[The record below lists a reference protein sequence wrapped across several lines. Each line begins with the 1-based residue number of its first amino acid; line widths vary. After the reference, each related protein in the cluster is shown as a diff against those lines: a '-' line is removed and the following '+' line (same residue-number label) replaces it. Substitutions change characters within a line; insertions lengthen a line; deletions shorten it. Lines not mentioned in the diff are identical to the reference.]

1 MLFSTLAIALV
12 ALGAS
17 TPSVYAHEQRPQH
30 RIQHAKR
37 MVDVRGA
44 DGVVNLD
51 FLVNDFK
58 RASHKYTKANLNFK
72 ANHVLLSKN
81 STLARRQAD
90 VFTRAQELERR
101 TLATK
106 RDGSRR
112 AAAHH
117 KRSKVAKRASSGS
130 IGLTDYF
137 SGGSDSAY
145 YGPIGIGT
153 PVKTFNVIFDT
164 GSADFFVPSTNATT
178 SHQQFSTA
186 KSSTVEVSTAQWDI
200 TYGTGSS
207 SGYLARDTVTV
218 GGLSV
223 PKTIFALADTTA
235 SVITNLPSD
244 GICGLAFSTIA
255 TSGAPTV
262 FENAISAG
270 LISSPEFGFYLQRAK
285 DHTTQSR
292 GTIAGGEL
300 CFGCTDNTK
309 YTGNLNWIPVSAKA
323 YWEIPSDG
331 ITINNNVVSG
341 TSFAAAI
348 DTGTSLTYVPTA
360 VAKALYAQIGGTPAN
375 DGSGEYYVPCVSPFQ
390 AIGFSFGG
398 VNYNVP
404 LADIYLGY
412 ASSSNKNQC
421 ILGILGQDMYDA
433 DGNQVAIIGAL
444 FLKSVYSVFSYSN
457 NGAPA
462 VAFAPSITS
471 GVTATSSSPSGS
483 GSGAAAPAAGSGS
496 VVAAS
501 GSQAGN
507 GTAQASGGSNASAG
521 GGFTVT
527 QVAQITADAPLA
539 TSIKTY
545 DPTAAP
551 LASSGDGSSMSGASA
566 ASGNASATSTDDG
579 GFTFTVF
586 SIASVA
592 ATQTSNVAVATQTVT
607 SGGSS
612 ASSSG
617 AQAAQ
622 ANASGGNSSGAAS
635 RGAGSGL
642 AVLVAATFVSLGL
655 LV

>member
-1 MLFSTLAIALV
+1 MLFSSASLFAVLAALCAAV
-12 ALGAS
+12 
-17 TPSVYAHEQRPQH
+17 TPVHARDHRHQ

-37 MVDVRGA
+37 MTDLRDG

-58 RASHKYTKANLNFK
+58 RASNKYTKANINFK
-72 ANHVLLSKN
+72 ANHVN
-81 STLARRQAD
+81 STLAKRQAD
-90 VFTRAQELERR
+90 VFMRAQSLERQS
-101 TLATK
+101 LATK
-106 RDGSRR
+106 RDGSKR
-112 AAAHH
+112 AATHR
-117 KRSKVAKRASSGS
+117 KRNKVVKRASSGQ

-137 SGGSDSAY
+137 SGGQDAAY
-145 YGPIGIGT
+145 YGSIGIGSPT
-153 PVKTFNVIFDT
+153 QTFDVIFDT
-164 GSADFFVPSTNATT
+164 GSADFFVPSANATT
-178 SHQQFSTA
+178 SHQKFSTA
-186 KSSTVEVSTAQWDI
+186 DSSTIEVSSAEWDI

-207 SGYLARDTVTV
+207 SGYLARDTVTI
-218 GGLSV
+218 GGLAV

-235 SVITNLPSD
+235 TVITNLPSD

-270 LISSPEFGFYLQRAK
+270 LISKPEFGFYLQRAK
-285 DHTTQSR
+285 DLTSESS
-292 GTIAGGEL
+292 GTVGGGQL

-309 YTGNLNWIPVSAKA
+309 YTGSLNWVPVSARA

-331 ITINNNVVSG
+331 ITVNNNVVDG

-360 VAKALYAQIGGTPAN
+360 VAKALYAQIGGTPAG
-375 DGSGEYYVPCVSPFQ
+375 DGSGEYYVPCVSPFE

-412 ASSSNKNQC
+412 ASSSDKSQC

-483 GSGAAAPAAGSGS
+483 AAGSAASGASAASSGSLATNGTAASSAGSGA
-496 VVAAS
+496 
-501 GSQAGN
+501 
-507 GTAQASGGSNASAG
+507 SA

-527 QVAQITADAPLA
+527 QVAQISPNAPLP

-545 DPTAAP
+545 DPTATPAAP
-551 LASSGDGSSMSGASA
+551 SNDAGSISDSA
-566 ASGNASATSTDDG
+566 ASGSADAATTSTDGD

-586 SIASVA
+586 SIASEA
-592 ATQTSNVAVATQTVT
+592 TTQTSNVAVTTQTAAD
-607 SGGSS
+607 SSSSS
-612 ASSSG
+612 AASPSSD
-617 AQAAQ
+617 AQTAQ
-622 ANASGGNSSGAAS
+622 ANAQGASSGAAGRPTGS
-635 RGAGSGL
+635 QFAALVAGSL
-642 AVLVAATFVSLGL
+642 VSLGL
-655 LV
+655 IL

>member
-1 MLFSTLAIALV
+1 MLSSSASLFAVLV
-12 ALGAS
+12 ALCAAV
-17 TPSVYAHEQRPQH
+17 TPVHARDHRHQ

-37 MVDVRGA
+37 MTDLC
-44 DGVVNLD
+44 DPNGVVNAD
-51 FLVNDFK
+51 YLVNDFK
-58 RASHKYTKANLNFK
+58 RASNKYTKANTNFK
-72 ANHVLLSKN
+72 ANHVD
-81 STLARRQAD
+81 STLAKRQAD
-90 VFTRAQELERR
+90 VFTRAQSLERQS
-101 TLATK
+101 LATK
-106 RDGSRR
+106 RDGSKR
-112 AAAHH
+112 AAPHR
-117 KRSKVAKRASSGS
+117 KRNKVVKRASSGQ

-137 SGGSDSAY
+137 SGGQDAAY
-145 YGPIGIGT
+145 YGSIGIGSPT
-153 PVKTFNVIFDT
+153 QTFDVIFDT
-164 GSADFFVPSTNATT
+164 GSADFFVPSANATT
-178 SHQQFSTA
+178 SHQKFSTA
-186 KSSTVEVSTAQWDI
+186 DSSTIEVSSAEWDI

-207 SGYLARDTVTV
+207 SGYLARDTVTI
-218 GGLSV
+218 GGLAV

-235 SVITNLPSD
+235 TVITNLPSD

-270 LISSPEFGFYLQRAK
+270 LISKPEFGFYLQRAK
-285 DHTTQSR
+285 DLTSESS
-292 GTIAGGEL
+292 GTVGGGQL

-309 YTGNLNWIPVSAKA
+309 YTGSLNWIPVSARA

-331 ITINNNVVSG
+331 ITINNNVVDG

-360 VAKALYAQIGGTPAN
+360 VAKALYAQIGGTPAG
-375 DGSGEYYVPCVSPFQ
+375 DGSGEYYVPCVSPFE

-412 ASSSNKNQC
+412 ASSSDKSQC

-483 GSGAAAPAAGSGS
+483 AAGSSAAGGAS
-496 VVAAS
+496 AAS
-501 GSQAGN
+501 SGSLATN
-507 GTAQASGGSNASAG
+507 GTAASSAESGASA

-527 QVAQITADAPLA
+527 QVAQISPNAPLA

-551 LASSGDGSSMSGASA
+551 AAPSSDAGSISDSASSESGDA
-566 ASGNASATSTDDG
+566 ATTSTNGD

-586 SIASVA
+586 SIASEA
-592 ATQTSNVAVATQTVT
+592 TTQTSNVAVTTQ
-607 SGGSS
+607 SSSSAAPS
-612 ASSSG
+612 ASSD

-622 ANASGGNSSGAAS
+622 ANAQGASSGAAGRPTGS
-635 RGAGSGL
+635 QLAALVAGSL
-642 AVLVAATFVSLGL
+642 VSLAL
-655 LV
+655 LL

>member
-1 MLFSTLAIALV
+1 MLFSSASLFAVLV
-12 ALGAS
+12 ALCAAVS
-17 TPSVYAHEQRPQH
+17 PVQARDHRHQ

-37 MVDVRGA
+37 MA
-44 DGVVNLD
+44 DLCDQNGVVNAD

-58 RASHKYTKANLNFK
+58 RASNKYTKANTNFK
-72 ANHVLLSKN
+72 ANHVN
-81 STLARRQAD
+81 STLRKRQAD
-90 VFTRAQELERR
+90 VFMRAQSLERQS
-101 TLATK
+101 LATK
-106 RDGSRR
+106 RDGSKR
-112 AAAHH
+112 AAAHR
-117 KRSKVAKRASSGS
+117 KRNKVVKRASSGQ

-137 SGGSDSAY
+137 SGGQDAAY
-145 YGPIGIGT
+145 YGSIGIGSPT
-153 PVKTFNVIFDT
+153 QTFDVIFDT
-164 GSADFFVPSTNATT
+164 GSADFFVPSANATT
-178 SHQQFSTA
+178 SHQKFSTA
-186 KSSTVEVSTAQWDI
+186 DSSTIEVSSAEWDI

-218 GGLSV
+218 GGLAV

-235 SVITNLPSD
+235 TVITNLPSD

-270 LISSPEFGFYLQRAK
+270 LISKPEFGFYLQRAK
-285 DHTTQSR
+285 DLTSESS
-292 GTIAGGEL
+292 GTVGGGQL
-300 CFGCTDNTK
+300 CFGCTDNSK
-309 YTGNLNWIPVSAKA
+309 YTGSLNWIPVSARA

-331 ITINNNVVSG
+331 ITINNNVVDG

-360 VAKALYAQIGGTPAN
+360 VAKALYAQIGGTPAG
-375 DGSGEYYVPCVSPFQ
+375 DGSGEYYVPCVSPFE

-404 LADIYLGY
+404 LGDIYLGY
-412 ASSSNKNQC
+412 ASSSDKSQC
-421 ILGILGQDMYDA
+421 IIGILGQDMYDA

-471 GVTATSSSPSGS
+471 GVTSTSSSPSGS
-483 GSGAAAPAAGSGS
+483 AAGSSAAAGGASAASSGSLATNGTASSPAGSGA
-496 VVAAS
+496 
-501 GSQAGN
+501 
-507 GTAQASGGSNASAG
+507 SA

-527 QVAQITADAPLA
+527 QVAQISPNAPLP

-545 DPTAAP
+545 EPTDAPAAP
-551 LASSGDGSSMSGASA
+551 SSDAGSVSDSASSSESGDA
-566 ASGNASATSTDDG
+566 ATTSTDDA

-586 SIASVA
+586 SIASEA
-592 ATQTSNVAVATQTVT
+592 TTQTSNVAVTTQTAADSSSSSSAAAT
-607 SGGSS
+607 SGSD
-612 ASSSG
+612 

-622 ANASGGNSSGAAS
+622 ANAQGASSGAAGRPTGS
-635 RGAGSGL
+635 QLAALVAGSL
-642 AVLVAATFVSLGL
+642 VSLGL
-655 LV
+655 LL